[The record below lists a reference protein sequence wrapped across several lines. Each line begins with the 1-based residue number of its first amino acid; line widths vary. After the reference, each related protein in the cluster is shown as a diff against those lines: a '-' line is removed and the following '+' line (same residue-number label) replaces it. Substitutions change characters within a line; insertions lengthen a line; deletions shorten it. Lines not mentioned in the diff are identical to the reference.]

1 MYDPQR
7 KLAGFP
13 ATIRTA
19 SGARVGE
26 PWSGDR
32 TVTFS
37 GYLLVKVNEDGF
49 ELYGTLPSEGGDPAE
64 GFQRSDP
71 ANAIERGVYIGNTF
85 YTIASG
91 RIRAYSLDG
100 LEPLGELVYRSSQP

>member
-1 MYDPQR
+1 MLDNHKAFLYDPQR

-49 ELYGTLPSEGGDPAE
+49 ELYGTLPSEEMCIRDRFSPDA
-64 GFQRSDP
+64 RRL
-71 ANAIERGVYIGNTF
+71 IELCER
-85 YTIASG
+85 
-91 RIRAYSLDG
+91 
-100 LEPLGELVYRSSQP
+100 LERN